1 MNEFNP
7 GHEALLNVLNNIQ
20 TELKVPK
27 KQLNKTGN
35 YNFRNCDDIIE
46 AVKPLLKKYN
56 VVLLMY
62 DTIECINNNA
72 YVKATAS
79 LVSLKGDKIEVT
91 AYAREMPERIG
102 IMSEPMLTGS
112 ASSYARKYALNGL
125 FALDDSKDPDDN
137 VEIPKAAAKEEKA
150 PEQQGPTPR
159 QIDIISKNICNAGV
173 IEYLDSKGVDR
184 VENLDRDSASE
195 LVAKIFRGDFK

>member
-1 MNEFNP
+1 MNDFNP
-7 GHEALLNVLNNIQ
+7 GHEGLLNVLNNIQ

-62 DTIECINNNA
+62 DTIESINNNT

-137 VEIPKAAAKEEKA
+137 LEPSENKKEEKV
-150 PEQQGPTPR
+150 PEHEGPTAK
-159 QIDIISKNICNAGV
+159 QIDIIKKNLCNAGV
-173 IEYLDSKGVDR
+173 IDYLDLKGVDK
-184 VENLDRDSASE
+184 VEDLDKDSASE
-195 LVAKIFRGDFK
+195 LVAKIFKGDFK